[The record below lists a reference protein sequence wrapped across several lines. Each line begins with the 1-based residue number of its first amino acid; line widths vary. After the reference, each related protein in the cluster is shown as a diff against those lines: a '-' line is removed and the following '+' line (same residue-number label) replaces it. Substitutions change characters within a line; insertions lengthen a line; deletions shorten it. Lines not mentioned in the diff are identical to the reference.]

1 NCGIHQNGFMVLR
14 FRNSS
19 SESPGILIRMN
30 RDFQKALPLSISV
43 LTILAQSW
51 KNNPHK
57 LTCPNKGL
65 SFHVGKMKV
74 RTPGVGR
81 DADGSICLWGF

>member
-1 NCGIHQNGFMVLR
+1 
-14 FRNSS
+14 
-19 SESPGILIRMN
+19 MN

-81 DADGSICLWGF
+81 DADGSIFLLGILTAVLNSSKRRHTKSAGKN